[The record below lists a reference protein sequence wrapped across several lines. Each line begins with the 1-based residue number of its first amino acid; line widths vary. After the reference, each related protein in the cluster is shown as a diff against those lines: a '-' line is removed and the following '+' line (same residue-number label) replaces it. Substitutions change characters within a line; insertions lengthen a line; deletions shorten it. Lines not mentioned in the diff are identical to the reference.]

1 MMRTRVSV
9 KAKCTYFQD
18 KDGET
23 WQWGENE
30 GKVKRPN
37 FEPNNS
43 RGVRNEEPNMA
54 RNHTASLSFAR
65 RITGVAI
72 YKNILF
78 IHTILCEREN
88 HGAERKHVFMKKN
101 RKELQSNI

>member
-1 MMRTRVSV
+1 
-9 KAKCTYFQD
+9 
-18 KDGET
+18 
-23 WQWGENE
+23 
-30 GKVKRPN
+30 
-37 FEPNNS
+37 
-43 RGVRNEEPNMA
+43 MA

-101 RKELQSNI
+101 KKELQSNI